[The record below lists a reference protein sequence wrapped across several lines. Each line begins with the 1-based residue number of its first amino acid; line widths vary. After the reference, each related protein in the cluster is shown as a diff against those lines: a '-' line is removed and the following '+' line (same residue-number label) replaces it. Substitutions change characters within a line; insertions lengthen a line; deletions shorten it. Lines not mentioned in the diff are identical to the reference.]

1 MTQEKEQLR
10 TQLCNALMYL
20 CVPEKYEEPLKKLS
34 EDEKKYNSTYFAK
47 KNVFKQ
53 ASKKMWLIGVG
64 TFITHLSVCILMY
77 ILIAVL
83 IGFLAFSPY
92 LTADIIPFYILDG
105 LEDGLDVLS
114 RIALFVFLPF
124 LFISIPISAPI
135 SAMIYWRSYKK
146 KYADKATQYW
156 KEVATPAIQK
166 IRQQIREIE
175 DERDRFLNEYA
186 YVLDFLPEDYRD
198 VMAVGYMEECIRNL
212 RADTLK
218 EAINLY
224 EEQKHRWTL
233 ENLSQQMLAETEL
246 HNQIMQAGFKAIYDE
261 QRRTTAMATNIRN
274 LTLFNTMRDIHK
286 EIKSS

>member
-64 TFITHLSVCILMY
+64 TFITHLSVCILMF

-83 IGFLAFSPY
+83 IRFLAFSPY
-92 LTADIIPFYILDG
+92 LTADIIPFYILYG
-105 LEDGLDVLS
+105 INVLS

-146 KYADKATQYW
+146 KHADKATQYW

-246 HNQIMQAGFKAIYDE
+246 HNQIMQAGFQAIYDE

>member
-146 KYADKATQYW
+146 KHADKATQYW

>member
-10 TQLCNALMYL
+10 TQLCDALMYL
-20 CVPEKYEEPLKKLS
+20 LVPEQYEEQLEKLK
-34 EDEKKYNSTYFAK
+34 EQEKVYNRNYLAK

-53 ASKKMWLIGVG
+53 AQGAMWGIGVG
-64 TFITHLSVCILMY
+64 AFITHLSVYILMF
-77 ILIAVL
+77 ILISVL
-83 IGFLAFSPY
+83 QEFLPY
-92 LTADIIPFYILDG
+92 LLYLPADIIPFDILNG
-105 LEDGLDVLS
+105 LNVLS
-114 RIALFVFLPF
+114 RIASSVFLTF

-146 KYADKATQYW
+146 KHANEATQYW

-166 IRQQIREIE
+166 IRQQICEIE
-175 DERDRFLNEYA
+175 DERDRFLNEHA
-186 YVLDFLPEDYRD
+186 YVLDFLPEDYRE
-198 VMAVGYMEECIRNL
+198 VMAVGYIEECIRNL

-224 EEQKHRWTL
+224 EEQKHRWTMESL
-233 ENLSQQMLAETEL
+233 AQQMLAETEL
-246 HNQIMQAGFKAIYDE
+246 HNQIMRTGFQAIYDE
-261 QRRTTAMATNIRN
+261 QCRTTAMATNIRN